1 MVEKIAIVP
10 GSFDPITYGHID
22 IIERAATIFDRII
35 IGVASN
41 PEKKALFSLEERV
54 NFIKDVFGESDKI
67 IVKSYNKLL
76 TDFALENNA
85 KIIVRGLRAVSDFE
99 REFQI
104 AQFIKKLNPAL
115 EVMFLMSS
123 PEYMYLS
130 SSAVKEIAEFGGCLK
145 GLVPINVEKALLK
158 VFNNRDKGKQEG

>member
-1 MVEKIAIVP
+1 MEKINQVAIVP

-22 IIERAATIFDRII
+22 IIERAAYIFDRVI

-41 PEKKALFSLEERV
+41 PEKKPLFTLEERV
-54 NFIKDVFGESDKI
+54 AFIREVFGNSEKI
-67 IVKSYNKLL
+67 VVKSYNKLL
-76 TDFALENNA
+76 TDFATENKA
-85 KIIVRGLRAVSDFE
+85 KIIIRGLRAVSDFE

-104 AQFIKKLNPAL
+104 AQFIKKLNPTL

-145 GLVPINVEKALLK
+145 GLVPHNVEKALREKFK
-158 VFNNRDKGKQEG
+158 VLGR

>member
-1 MVEKIAIVP
+1 MKQHNHIAIVP

-22 IIERAATIFDRII
+22 IILRAANIFDRVIV
-35 IGVASN
+35 GVAIN
-41 PEKKALFSLEERV
+41 PEKKPLFTLEERV
-54 NFIKDVFGESDKI
+54 AFIKEFFQETEKI
-67 IVKSYNKLL
+67 TVKSYNKLL
-76 TDFALENNA
+76 TDFAAENDA
-85 KIIVRGLRAVSDFE
+85 QIIIRGLRAVSDFE

-104 AQFIKKLNPAL
+104 AQFIKKLNPEL

-145 GLVPINVEKALLK
+145 GLVPQNVEKALIKKFKHL
-158 VFNNRDKGKQEG
+158 RR

>member
-1 MVEKIAIVP
+1 MTIAVVP

-22 IIERAATIFDRII
+22 IIERAAYIFEKVIV
-35 IGVASN
+35 GVAVN
-41 PEKKALFSLEERV
+41 PEKKPLFSLEERV
-54 NFIKDVFGESDKI
+54 QFIKDVFGDSKKI
-67 IVKSYNKLL
+67 VVKSYNKLL
-76 TDFALENNA
+76 TEFAAENDA

-104 AQFIKKLNPAL
+104 AQFIKKLNPTL

-130 SSAVKEIAEFGGCLK
+130 SSAVKEIAEFGGCLR
-145 GLVPINVEKALLK
+145 GLVPVNVEKALNK
-158 VFNNRDKGKQEG
+158 IFKEKSRR